1 MRHTDFLNFPK
12 TSRVDTL
19 LFVPESRMNF
29 LETVVAV
36 LFADR
41 PFLVVNITI
50 EHEGGR

>member
-1 MRHTDFLNFPK
+1 MSYRFSKLSKNESGRH
-12 TSRVDTL
+12 S
-19 LFVPESRMNF
+19 FVCSGIQDDF

-50 EHEGGR
+50 VREGGR

>member
-1 MRHTDFLNFPK
+1 MRHTDFLNFAK
-12 TSRVDTL
+12 TSQVDTL
-19 LFVPESRMNF
+19 LYVPESNMNF

-50 EHEGGR
+50 VREAGR

>member
-19 LFVPESRMNF
+19 LSVPESKMIF

-50 EHEGGR
+50 VREGGR